1 MLFTWKEI
9 VGQTDLKKE
18 ITKANYYRDKY
29 IEFFQYE
36 GEGRNRKYTE
46 SAIEIL
52 QTIAEGY
59 QQAKTYEK
67 IVEELESKFGVDI
80 VPIENNKT
88 KIQQLEFMEC
98 MREIFREELRV
109 RDEAILRLENK
120 LDDILSD
127 NKTHDEKLTEL
138 IRLKQQEKQKEN
150 KGFFKSFF
158 NKNK

>member
-1 MLFTWKEI
+1 MKLSWKE
-9 VGQTDLKKE
+9 VVDNTGLKIG
-18 ITKANYYRDKY
+18 ITKANYYRDRY

-36 GEGRNRKYTE
+36 GEGRNRKYSE

-80 VPIENNKT
+80 VPLENNKT

-120 LDDILSD
+120 LDDVLSD
-127 NKTHDEKLTEL
+127 NKSHDEKLTEL

-150 KGFFKSFF
+150 KSFF
-158 NKNK
+158 QKIFGKK